1 MSQYIKYIQ
10 TIFKSDLFFPLIL
23 VIAYIGF
30 LFIVRGIIPSGEEII
45 NSFASLYHKYGYEI
59 IFVAAFLE
67 SLVLVNLFVPG
78 QIAMALGAVFA
89 RTGQTEL
96 PLVILIAGLGA
107 ISGYCLDY
115 ILGFFGFSDVIKKMG
130 YADFLTLAKDKL
142 RKFGKRGLILGF
154 IHSNLGS
161 FLSLT
166 AGTINFNW
174 KIFLTIAIISTFF
187 WATFWGILVY
197 SLGEV
202 FLDIFKR
209 FSFLLI
215 GLAAGLMFL
224 LRLGKNNK

>member
-1 MSQYIKYIQ
+1 MSQYLKYIQ
-10 TIFKSDLFFPLIL
+10 TIFKSDLFFPLVL

-30 LFIVRGIIPSGEEII
+30 LFIVRGIIPSGAEII

-78 QIAMALGAVFA
+78 QVAMALGAVFA

-96 PLVILIAGLGA
+96 PLVILVAGLGA
-107 ISGYCLDY
+107 FSGYCLDY
-115 ILGFFGFSDVIKKMG
+115 ILGYFGFSDVIKKMG
-130 YADFLTLAKDKL
+130 YSDFLTLAKSNL

-174 KIFLTIAIISTFF
+174 KIFLTIAILATFV
-187 WATFWGILVY
+187 WTSFWGILVY

-215 GLAAGLMFL
+215 GLAAGLMLL
-224 LRLGKNNK
+224 LRLGKNDK